1 MKNRALALLLCLA
14 LLASL
19 AGCFRIVPKAPE
31 AAPAAEPA
39 PAEAETE
46 PAAPAL
52 PAEPEEAAEAEAPPA
67 EPEEPAEAGGP
78 EETEEP
84 AEPETPPEESG
95 PRYFR
100 EVWHGDADYSDLSY
114 EHYEAARFDELTE
127 PIYALARGS
136 GNAEDFAAADEALQ
150 EELIYIY
157 TLQTLAG
164 LSFSADP
171 SDDENYEEYSYSQDL
186 FNGAWDEYLQAMHTL
201 AVSPHA
207 ALLEERYDAELIE
220 FFTAYEDDDGA
231 MTTLLKEKNELI
243 QDYYREMA
251 KRRPDYD
258 EIGRIYVAL
267 VDKANDY
274 ARRQGYESAA
284 AYSYESIYSRDYT
297 PADSEAVW
305 AAVKQYIVPLVQD
318 YGYDAWESAD
328 RLSRAW
334 DLDCSPEAILAVME
348 THLPSLSP
356 ELYTAFRYM
365 LDHGLCDLD
374 YDEGKEETGYTT
386 LLYSV
391 NEPFI
396 FNSPYGNFQDYT
408 DTFHEFG
415 HFTNYFYTESD
426 LLFGLSD
433 YDLSELQSQGLE
445 LLFTHYYPDIF
456 GRLAKEAE
464 QVLLMNMLY
473 SLVDGSLYD
482 EFQQRVYTEENLTPE
497 RVDEIYAELYREYGY
512 NPYYGY
518 EREWMQVSHNFEDP
532 FYYISYGVSA
542 LGALELWTLAQE
554 DWDAAVDRYLTACAM
569 DTEATYY
576 SEAIGELGLRDVFAA
591 ETYRDVAAAVREEFD

>member
-46 PAAPAL
+46 PVSPAQ
-52 PAEPEEAAEAEAPPA
+52 PAEPEEPAETVTSPA
-67 EPEEPAEAGGP
+67 EPETPAEAGGP

-84 AEPETPPEESG
+84 AEPETPPEEAG

-100 EVWHGDADYSDLSY
+100 EVWHGDVDFSALSY
-114 EHYEAARFDELTE
+114 EHYDAARFDALTE
-127 PIYALARGS
+127 PVYSLARG
-136 GNAEDFAAADEALQ
+136 GGDAEDFAAADEALRT
-150 EELIYIY
+150 ELIYIY
-157 TLQTLAG
+157 TLRTLAS

-171 SDDENYEEYSYSQDL
+171 SDDEAYEEYSYTQDL
-186 FNGAWDEYLQAMHTL
+186 FNAAWDEYQQAMHTL

-207 ALLEERYDAELIE
+207 GLLGTRYEAEIIDS
-220 FFTAYEDDDGA
+220 FAAYEDDDGA
-231 MTTLLKEKNELI
+231 MTALLKEKNELI
-243 QDYYREMA
+243 QDYYRELA
-251 KRRPDYD
+251 KSRPDYD
-258 EIGRIYVAL
+258 EIGRIYVKL
-267 VDKANDY
+267 VEKAKVY
-274 ARRQGYESAA
+274 ARSAGYENAA
-284 AYSYESIYSRDYT
+284 EYSYEALYSRDYT

-305 AAVKQYIVPLVQD
+305 AAVKQYIVPLMQD
-318 YGYDAWESAD
+318 YSYGAWQSAE
-328 RLSRAW
+328 RLSRAR

-348 THLPSLSP
+348 KHLPSLSP

-415 HFTNYFYTESD
+415 HFSNYFYTESD

-456 GRLAKEAE
+456 GRRAEAAQ

-473 SLVDGSLYD
+473 SLVDGGPFTTSSSSGS
-482 EFQQRVYTEENLTPE
+482 TP
-497 RVDEIYAELYREYGY
+497 RR
-512 NPYYGY
+512 
-518 EREWMQVSHNFEDP
+518 
-532 FYYISYGVSA
+532 
-542 LGALELWTLAQE
+542 T
-554 DWDAAVDRYLTACAM
+554 
-569 DTEATYY
+569 
-576 SEAIGELGLRDVFAA
+576 
-591 ETYRDVAAAVREEFD
+591 